1 MTSSLTYYF
10 FCFEEKKL
18 FFLSCTFGWFVKCK
32 EVLVRWIALFAR
44 ARQTVEIK
52 SKLEPKVDKIHR
64 DLHKCLEG
72 RGRPRF
78 WLFGRVRWTQ
88 NIGGYRLLVGWMGA
102 WLAGWDVGGGQES
115 ASTCADFVLW
125 GRSANE
131 IEERAGVPGGN
142 PRGLAAVKSYDNEK
156 RWLERRFEPS
166 TWRLYQRW
174 FIVVSPKSLSLTF
187 SWFYNVVCNSVQSK
201 SKCAIFY
208 FTVSFMK
215 SIKIWVQTIC
225 LTCVPRISRNI
236 TRNDVCLSDKMD
248 HENIYFS
255 FSIIKMPI

>member
-10 FCFEEKKL
+10 FVLRKKSC
-18 FFLSCTFGWFVKCK
+18 FFLSCRLGWFVKCK
-32 EVLVRWIALFAR
+32 EVLVRRIALFAR

-78 WLFGRVRWTQ
+78 WLSGRVRWTQ

-142 PRGLAAVKSYDNEK
+142 PRRLAAVKSFDNEK
-156 RWLERRFEPS
+156 RWLEIWTQHLTFISEMIHRCIP
-166 TWRLYQRW
+166 QI
-174 FIVVSPKSLSLTF
+174 FIVNFF
-187 SWFYNVVCNSVQSK
+187 SVLQRS
-201 SKCAIFY
+201 
-208 FTVSFMK
+208 M
-215 SIKIWVQTIC
+215 
-225 LTCVPRISRNI
+225 
-236 TRNDVCLSDKMD
+236 
-248 HENIYFS
+248 
-255 FSIIKMPI
+255 